1 MQHQVVGIH
10 EPPHQNKKQGQIMVE
25 TLGTDAAM
33 LIQIWEEL
41 RHIRKRLDDHVDHE
55 DDAMD
60 SVRRDISAIREDMAM
75 HKTKLGI
82 LSASIS
88 VAVAAV
94 ISWFVTF
101 TR

>member
-1 MQHQVVGIH
+1 
-10 EPPHQNKKQGQIMVE
+10 MVE

-55 DDAMD
+55 DANLD
-60 SVRRDISAIREDMAM
+60 SVKRDISAIREDMAA

-82 LSASIS
+82 IS
-88 VAVAAV
+88 GAISLFVAAV
-94 ISWFVTF
+94 ISWFF
-101 TR
+101 TITK